1 MEILEYLLS
10 YFHNKTVDD
19 INSKIFPSSIAL
31 LHRKF
36 IELQWT
42 RALHAFPPTSYLSY
56 VSCVSHPSKFTKC
69 NITWITHSLASKSS
83 LRYTISLIFFVKE
96 GEIYD
101 FINSLFNRAFHL
113 KCLLLR
119 SFLCFD
125 WSTVHVDIHQGM
137 CLVRYIRERSRSR
150 PRILYFITNFIRKPE
165 ISTAAAKLWARSSAF
180 WHFRSASSSCFVIY
194 VVNRHALRVMRLP
207 RLPRRPARV
216 EHDLPCQDAWGERR
230 AVECRRKR
238 EIR

>member
-1 MEILEYLLS
+1 MVFYVVLMEILEYLLS

-42 RALHAFPPTSYLSY
+42 RALHAFPPTSYLY

-101 FINSLFNRAFHL
+101 FINSLFNRL
-113 KCLLLR
+113 
-119 SFLCFD
+119 
-125 WSTVHVDIHQGM
+125 
-137 CLVRYIRERSRSR
+137 
-150 PRILYFITNFIRKPE
+150 
-165 ISTAAAKLWARSSAF
+165 SSQMP
-180 WHFRSASSSCFVIY
+180 SASVFFMFLLKYYCTCRYS
-194 VVNRHALRVMRLP
+194 P
-207 RLPRRPARV
+207 RNVP
-216 EHDLPCQDAWGERR
+216 G
-230 AVECRRKR
+230 
-238 EIR
+238 